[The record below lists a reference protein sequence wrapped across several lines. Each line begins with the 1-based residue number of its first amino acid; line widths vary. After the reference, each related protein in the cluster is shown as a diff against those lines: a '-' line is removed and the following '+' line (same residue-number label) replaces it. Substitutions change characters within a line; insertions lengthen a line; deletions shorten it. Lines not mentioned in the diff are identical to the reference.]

1 MGSLTLKI
9 GGCYFIIHGQYLK
22 ILAIVRLGNFVK
34 IQQTVL
40 FRKEYP
46 QRTAAFAVCLS
57 RPSSHTPRP
66 QATLTSAYSG
76 PISYCTVIVRART
89 RRASARHAYVRLT
102 VSMYPTVS
110 VI

>member
-22 ILAIVRLGNFVK
+22 ILAIVCLGNFVK

-40 FRKEYP
+40 FRKEHP
-46 QRTAAFAVCLS
+46 QRTAAFAVCS
-57 RPSSHTPRP
+57 AVTGPS
-66 QATLTSAYSG
+66 
-76 PISYCTVIVRART
+76 SYCTVSVRART
-89 RRASARHAYVRLT
+89 RRAPACHAYVRLT

>member
-1 MGSLTLKI
+1 MHSFTLKI
-9 GGCYFIIHGQYLK
+9 SGSYFMIHGQYLI

-40 FRKEYP
+40 FRKEHP
-46 QRTAAFAVCLS
+46 QRTAAFAVCHL
-57 RPSSHTPRP
+57 
-66 QATLTSAYSG
+66 LSG
-76 PISYCTVIVRART
+76 PSSYCTVSVRART